1 MLVACSN
8 CLYILF
14 LDLPRDCSDVRS
26 GNDVYQIYPNTSD
39 PNCFDV
45 YCEIGSDGNAWT
57 VWILG
62 RVSTVLEQ
70 DKFEDTKGVVWSRHS
85 KKLLL
90 KYALQCKLSYVTFLY
105 FPIGIVYYIS

>member
-1 MLVACSN
+1 MTNMLVTCSN

-45 YCEIGSDGNAWT
+45 YCEIGSDGNVWT
-57 VWILG
+57 V
-62 RVSTVLEQ
+62 
-70 DKFEDTKGVVWSRHS
+70 
-85 KKLLL
+85 
-90 KYALQCKLSYVTFLY
+90 
-105 FPIGIVYYIS
+105 